1 MTTPLTPT
9 PSRIPSL
16 VRPLYEF
23 LFPPACFACGS
34 AIVTGEDVVCSR
46 CWSTVENVS
55 REDPVYRETFL
66 RLTQGGM
73 LTDLHAVYYFTKDGV
88 LQALL
93 HQLKYE
99 GMSRL
104 GVVLGRHVG
113 SLIARRMEELQ
124 GYTLLPI
131 PLHRA
136 KQRERGGNQSEWI
149 CRGISAVTGLR
160 ADRSVLRR
168 NRYTRSQTG
177 LGVSARHENVGGA
190 FSLVPRASR
199 DLRGRSFLL
208 VDDVVTTGATIEA
221 CAMVL
226 RAHGARHVAAAV
238 IALAR

>member
-9 PSRIPSL
+9 PARIPSL

-23 LFPPACFACGS
+23 LFPPACFACGN
-34 AIVTGEDVVCSR
+34 ALVTGEDVVCSR
-46 CWSTVENVS
+46 CWSTVEYAS
-55 REDPVYRETFL
+55 PEDPVYRETFL
-66 RLTQGGM
+66 RMAQGGL

-104 GVVLGRHVG
+104 GVLLGRQVG
-113 SLIARRMEELQ
+113 SLLAQRMEELQ
-124 GYTLLPI
+124 GYTLLPV

-136 KQRERGGNQSEWI
+136 KHRERGGNQSEWI

-160 ADRSVLRR
+160 VDRSLLRR

-177 LGVSARHENVGGA
+177 LGVRERHENVGGA
-190 FSLVPRASR
+190 FELAPRAGR
-199 DLRGRSFLL
+199 DFRGRSFLL
-208 VDDVVTTGATIEA
+208 VDDVVTTGATLEA
-221 CAMVL
+221 CATVL
-226 RAHGARHVAAAV
+226 RTHGARHVAAAV